1 MRRICRTCKYF
12 LEGASPTMGQCTHS
26 ALAQD
31 KPSIPVRAEDLACAG
46 QFWGHKDYWEPRPGA
61 QRKWWAFWSR

>member
-1 MRRICRTCKYF
+1 MPRICRTCKYF
-12 LEGASPTMGQCTHS
+12 IPGDSPAEGACTHT

-31 KPSIPVRAEDLACAG
+31 KPSIAVKANDIACAG

-61 QRKWWAFWSR
+61 KPWWAIWRTG